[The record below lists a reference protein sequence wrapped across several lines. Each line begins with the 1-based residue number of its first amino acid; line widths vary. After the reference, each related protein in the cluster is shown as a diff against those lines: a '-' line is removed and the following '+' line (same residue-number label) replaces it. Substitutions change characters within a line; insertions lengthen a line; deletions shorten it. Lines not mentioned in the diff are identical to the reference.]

1 LIFGALGFILLSSNI
16 RDRSPEAHPNG
27 DSDCKQ
33 LKDSDHMK
41 NLQTFQVV
49 PNIPK
54 PLQFLETLS
63 RNMWWCWNKDAIEL
77 FRRMEPPLWVETG
90 RNPIVFLSKIPQ
102 NRFEKLAK
110 DKGYLAHLK
119 GVEEQFQN
127 RVLDSAESAMHHF
140 GPQDTIA
147 YFSMEF
153 GIHESLPLFAGGL
166 GILAGDHLKA
176 ASNFALPLTGV
187 GLMYRR
193 GYFRQYLNP
202 DGWQQEAYP
211 ETDLYDLPVKR
222 VRDEAG
228 NELRIAVIGPE
239 GPIQAIVWKI
249 MIGRIPL
256 YLLDTNILENPLPY
270 REITS
275 RLYAGDQKTRLA
287 QEVLLGIGGMRA
299 LEKMNITVKVLHMN
313 EGHSAFAS
321 LERLAHTMA
330 NQDVDLKTALEIVPR
345 TTVFTTHTP
354 VAAGHDEFPAAD
366 VLPYLKPMEEPLG
379 ASAKEILS
387 WGQPNGSPA
396 DAPLSMFILGLH
408 LASHCNG
415 VSQLHGS
422 VARRMWSHVW
432 PQRPIEEVPIS
443 HITNGIHISSFI
455 SQEFAN
461 LFGRYLGPDWYMS
474 SRKPE
479 NIQHIDDIYDEELW
493 RNHEMNRSRLVR
505 TCREQ
510 LVKQYARRN
519 APRTV
524 IETLESVMDPN
535 VLTIAFA
542 RRFATYKRAY
552 LLFQDPQRLEAIV
565 NSKKYPVQFVF
576 AGKAHPKDNEGKDL
590 IKQLFAFASKPALR
604 DHIVFLE
611 DYDMHLARHL
621 YQGADVWLNTPRR
634 PFEACGTSGMKAA
647 INGVLNVSILDG
659 WWCEGY
665 TEERGWRI
673 GNGEEYEDRDYQ
685 DAVESQALYNVLEN
699 EVIPC
704 FYDRKNGDVP
714 GQWLTM
720 MKASMKMAME
730 MFCSIRMVADY
741 EKRFYTPA
749 AQYYDALLADQ
760 AQEAK
765 NLMAQISRLRSL
777 WKHIKIKPPVRHA
790 HGPCRVGEKFEI
802 TSEVNLA
809 ELRPD
814 EVDVE
819 LYYGHMKSL
828 DDLDASRSEP
838 MRVLEDHGDG
848 QYLYGC
854 KLDCQSSGRFGFTVR
869 VAPRGDL
876 RVKSTP
882 GLLTWA

>member
-1 LIFGALGFILLSSNI
+1 
-16 RDRSPEAHPNG
+16 
-27 DSDCKQ
+27 
-33 LKDSDHMK
+33 MK
-41 NLQTFQVV
+41 NFQTFQVF

-54 PLQFLETLS
+54 NLQFLEVLS
-63 RNMWWCWNKDAIEL
+63 RNMWWCWDKGAIEL
-77 FRRMEPPLWVETG
+77 FRRMDPGLWVESG
-90 RNPIVFLSKIPQ
+90 RNPIAFLSKIDQ
-102 NRFEKLAK
+102 SRFEKLAK

-119 GVEEQFQN
+119 EVQEQFQI
-127 RVLDSAESAMHHF
+127 RVLDSTDQKDSGF
-140 GPQDTIA
+140 GPGDSVA

-176 ASNFALPLTGV
+176 ASNLDLPLTGV
-187 GLMYRR
+187 GLMYHH

-211 ETDLYDLPVKR
+211 ETDLYELPVER
-222 VRDEAG
+222 LQDDSG
-228 NELRIAVIGPE
+228 NELRVSVVGPE
-239 GPIQAIVWKI
+239 GPIHAIVWKI

-256 YLLDTNILENPLPY
+256 YLLDTNILENQPAC

-275 RLYAGDQKTRLA
+275 RLYAADQKVRLA

-299 LEKMNITVKVLHMN
+299 LAAMKINVRVLHMN

-321 LERLAHTMA
+321 LERLAQTMSIH
-330 NQDVDLKTALEIVPR
+330 NVDLKTAQEIVPR

-354 VAAGHDEFPAAD
+354 VAAGHDEFPAEH
-366 VLPYLKPMEEPLG
+366 VSPYLKPLEERLQTTE
-379 ASAKEILS
+379 KEILS
-387 WGQPNGSPA
+387 WGQPVGSGP

-408 LASHCNG
+408 AAAHCNG
-415 VSQLHGS
+415 VSQLHGL

-455 SQEFAN
+455 SSEFAA
-461 LFGRYLGPDWYMS
+461 LFNRYLGPDWHMS

-479 NIQHIDDIYDEELW
+479 NINRIEDIYDEELW
-493 RNHEMNRSRLVR
+493 RGHEMNRARLVR

-510 LVKQYARRN
+510 LIKQYSRRN
-519 APRTV
+519 APRNV
-524 IETLESVMDPN
+524 IEALESVLDPD

-552 LLFQDPQRLEAIV
+552 LLFKDSQRLESIV
-565 NSKKYPVQFVF
+565 NSEKQPVQFIF
-576 AGKAHPKDNEGKDL
+576 AGKAHPKDNEGKEL
-590 IKQLFAFASKPALR
+590 IKKLFGFASKPELR
-604 DHIVFLE
+604 DRIVFLE

-621 YQGADVWLNTPRR
+621 FQGADVWLNTPRR
-634 PFEACGTSGMKAA
+634 PLEACGTSGMKAA

-665 TEERGWRI
+665 SPERGWRI
-673 GNGEEYEDRDYQ
+673 GTGEEYSDHDYQ

-704 FYDRKNGDVP
+704 FYNRKNGDLP
-714 GQWLTM
+714 ADWLQK

-730 MFCSIRMVADY
+730 MFCSLRMVTNY
-741 EKRFYTPA
+741 NNQHYLPA
-749 AQYYDALLADQ
+749 ARRYETLLANQ
-760 AQEAK
+760 AEEAK
-765 NLMAQISRLRSL
+765 NLATQIKRLRSL
-777 WKHIKIKPPVRHA
+777 WKNIQIQTPVRKNR
-790 HGPCRVGEKFEI
+790 GPYRVGEKFEVNA
-802 TSEVNLA
+802 EVNLG
-809 ELRPD
+809 ELHPD

-819 LYYGHMKSL
+819 LYYGHMRSIE
-828 DDLDASRSEP
+828 DLATSQAEP
-838 MRVLEDHGDG
+838 MNVLEDHSSGH
-848 QYLYGC
+848 YLYGC
-854 KLDCQSSGRFGFTVR
+854 SLACQGSGRFGFTVR
-869 VAPRGDL
+869 VTPRGDE

-882 GLLTWA
+882 RLLTWA

>member
-1 LIFGALGFILLSSNI
+1 
-16 RDRSPEAHPNG
+16 
-27 DSDCKQ
+27 
-33 LKDSDHMK
+33 MK
-41 NLQTFQVV
+41 NFQTFQVF

-54 PLQFLETLS
+54 NLQFLEVLS

-77 FRRMEPPLWVETG
+77 FRRMDPALWVASG
-90 RNPIVFLSKIPQ
+90 RNPIAFLSKIDQ
-102 NRFEKLAK
+102 GRFEKLAK
-110 DKGYLAHLK
+110 DKGYQAHLK
-119 GVEEQFQN
+119 EVEEQFQI
-127 RVLDSAESAMHHF
+127 RVADSANPDDPVF
-140 GPQDTIA
+140 GPGDTVA

-176 ASNFALPLTGV
+176 ASNLGLPLTGM
-187 GLMYRR
+187 GLMYRH

-211 ETDLYDLPVKR
+211 ETDLYELPVDR
-222 VRDEAG
+222 VMDDSG
-228 NELRIAVIGPE
+228 NELRVAVAGPE
-239 GPIQAIVWKI
+239 GPIHAIVWKI

-256 YLLDTNILENPLPY
+256 YLLDTNILENKPVY

-275 RLYAGDQKTRLA
+275 RLYAGDQKIRLA

-299 LEKMNITVKVLHMN
+299 LAAMNINVRVLHMN

-321 LERLAHTMA
+321 LERLAQTISSH
-330 NQDVDLKTALEIVPR
+330 NVDLKTALEIVPR

-354 VAAGHDEFPAAD
+354 VAAGHDEFPAEY
-366 VLPYLKPMEEPLG
+366 VKPYLKPLEERLQTTE
-379 ASAKEILS
+379 KEILS
-387 WGQPNGSPA
+387 WGQPVGSNP
-396 DAPLSMFILGLH
+396 DSPLSMFILGIH
-408 LASHCNG
+408 AASHCNG
-415 VSQLHGS
+415 VSRLHGS

-432 PQRPIEEVPIS
+432 PERPVEEVPIS
-443 HITNGIHISSFI
+443 HITNGIHITSFI
-455 SQEFAN
+455 SLEFAN
-461 LFGRYLGPDWYMS
+461 LFNRYLGPDWYMS

-479 NIQHIDDIYDEELW
+479 NINRIDDIYDEELW
-493 RNHEMNRSRLVR
+493 RGHEMNRARLVR

-510 LVKQYARRN
+510 LIKQYTRRN

-524 IETLESVMDPN
+524 IEALESVLDPD

-542 RRFATYKRAY
+542 RRFATYKRAH
-552 LLFQDPQRLEAIV
+552 LLFKDPERLKAIV
-565 NSKKYPVQFVF
+565 NSKKYPVQFIF
-576 AGKAHPKDNEGKDL
+576 AGKAHPKDDEGKEL
-590 IKQLFAFASKPALR
+590 IKKLFTFASHVELR
-604 DHIVFLE
+604 ERIIFLE

-621 YQGADVWLNTPRR
+621 FQGADVWLNTPRR
-634 PFEACGTSGMKAA
+634 PLEACGTSGMKAA

-673 GNGEEYEDRDYQ
+673 GNGEEYSDLDYQ

-704 FYDRKNGDVP
+704 FYNRKNGDLP
-714 GQWLTM
+714 AEWLQK

-730 MFCSIRMVADY
+730 LFCSLRMVTDY
-741 EKRFYTPA
+741 NRQYYLPA
-749 AQYYDALLADQ
+749 ARRYGALLANQ
-760 AQEAK
+760 AEEAK
-765 NLMAQISRLRSL
+765 NLATQIKRLRSL
-777 WKHIKIKPPVRHA
+777 WNRIELKAPVRKNR
-790 HGPCRVGEKFEI
+790 GPYRVGEKFEV
-802 TSEVNLA
+802 TAEVNLA

-814 EVDVE
+814 EIDVE

-828 DDLDASRSEP
+828 EDLEASHAEQ
-838 MRVLEDHGDG
+838 MDVLEDRGNG

-854 KLDCQSSGRFGFTVR
+854 SLACPSSGRFGFTVR
-869 VAPRGDL
+869 VTPRGDE

-882 GLLTWA
+882 RLLSWA

>member
-1 LIFGALGFILLSSNI
+1 
-16 RDRSPEAHPNG
+16 
-27 DSDCKQ
+27 
-33 LKDSDHMK
+33 MK
-41 NLQTFQVV
+41 NFQTFQVV
-49 PNIPK
+49 PSIPK
-54 PLQFLETLS
+54 PLQFLETLA

-77 FRRMEPPLWVETG
+77 FRRMDPPLWAEAG
-90 RNPIVFLSKIPQ
+90 RNPIFFLSKFSQ
-102 NRFEKLAK
+102 RRFEKLAK

-119 GVEEQFQN
+119 GVQEQFQS
-127 RVLDSAESAMHHF
+127 RVLDSVGRAET
-140 GPQDTIA
+140 GIKPGETIA

-166 GILAGDHLKA
+166 GILAGDHLKS
-176 ASNFALPLTGV
+176 ASNLNLPLTGV
-187 GLMYRR
+187 GLMYRH

-202 DGWQQEAYP
+202 DGWQQETYP
-211 ETDLYDLPVKR
+211 ETDIYDLPVER
-222 VRDEAG
+222 VRDAAD
-228 NELRIAVIGPE
+228 NELRISVIGPD
-239 GPIQAIVWKI
+239 GPIQAVVWKM

-270 REITS
+270 REMTS

-287 QEVLLGIGGMRA
+287 QEVLLGIGGMRVLA
-299 LEKMNITVKVLHMN
+299 KLNISVKVLHMN

-321 LERLAHTMA
+321 LERLAQTMTD
-330 NQDVDLKTALEIVPR
+330 QKVDLKTALEIVPR

-354 VAAGHDEFPAAD
+354 VAAGHDEFPAED
-366 VLPYLKPMEEPLG
+366 VLPYLKPLEEKL
-379 ASAKEILS
+379 ATSATEILS
-387 WGQPNGSPA
+387 WGQTDGSPS
-396 DAPLSMFILGLH
+396 DAPLSMFILALH

-415 VSQLHGS
+415 VSRLHGS

-432 PQRPIEEVPIS
+432 PHRPVEEVPIS

-479 NIQHIDDIYDEELW
+479 NIKHIDDIYDEELW
-493 RNHEMNRSRLVR
+493 RSHEMNRSRLIR

-519 APRTV
+519 APRNV
-524 IETLESVMDPN
+524 IEALESALDPN

-552 LLFQDPQRLEAIV
+552 LLFQDPRRLEAIV
-565 NSKKYPVQFVF
+565 TSKKYPVQFIF
-576 AGKAHPKDNEGKDL
+576 AGKAHPKDDEGKGL
-590 IKQLFAFASKPALR
+590 IKQLFQFASKPEVR
-604 DHIVFLE
+604 DRIIFLE

-621 YQGADVWLNTPRR
+621 LQGADVWLNTPRR
-634 PFEACGTSGMKAA
+634 PLEACGTSGMKAA

-665 TEERGWRI
+665 TQERGWRI

-704 FYDRKNGDVP
+704 FYDRKNGDIP
-714 GQWLTM
+714 GNWLKM

-741 EKRFYTPA
+741 EKRFYIPA
-749 AQYYDALLADQ
+749 AKRYDALLANQ
-760 AQEAK
+760 SEEAK
-765 NLMAQISRLRSL
+765 KLTAQISRLRSL
-777 WKHIKIKPPVRHA
+777 WKNIEITSPVRHA

-809 ELRPD
+809 ELKPD

-819 LYYGHMKSL
+819 LYYGQMKSL
-828 DDLDASRSEP
+828 EDLDASKSEP
-838 MRVLEDHGDG
+838 MRVLEEKGNG

-854 KLDCQSSGRFGFTVR
+854 SLNCQSSGRFGFTVR
-869 VAPRGDL
+869 VTPRGDE

-882 GLLTWA
+882 RLLTWA